1 MGEQWAVA
9 LGQKKTELFLN
20 EGWSSPDQVK
30 CAGKWGG
37 WLPSPGSASSPR
49 PLSSCSYTSSLPA
62 PQHIQPW
69 LLLISNTPISKNQV
83 PGALPKPRA
92 LKKIHSQFPSCARPT
107 TPARHNPSCR
117 GPDAELLWG
126 QGAFSVCFSPRQLPG
141 CDGLLWE
148 GPLSSPGNR
157 VIREYQFQ
165 NYAAKKAWSLHLTSS
180 DRERLQLSIRLS
192 VLPAWGV
199 LPSPKGFICSE
210 AVTAVL
216 DS

>member
-92 LKKIHSQFPSCARPT
+92 LKKSARNFLPVLAPPPPPGT
-107 TPARHNPSCR
+107 TLAAEGLMQSSSGARELFLSAFLR
-117 GPDAELLWG
+117 GSSASRMRWFVVGRPPLIAWK
-126 QGAFSVCFSPRQLPG
+126 QG
-141 CDGLLWE
+141 
-148 GPLSSPGNR
+148 
-157 VIREYQFQ
+157 Y
-165 NYAAKKAWSLHLTSS
+165 
-180 DRERLQLSIRLS
+180 
-192 VLPAWGV
+192 
-199 LPSPKGFICSE
+199 
-210 AVTAVL
+210 
-216 DS
+216 

>member
-92 LKKIHSQFPSCARPT
+92 LKKSARNFLPVLAPPPPPGTTLAAEGLMQSSSGARELFLSAFLRGSFQDAMVCCGKAPSHRLET
-107 TPARHNPSCR
+107 
-117 GPDAELLWG
+117 
-126 QGAFSVCFSPRQLPG
+126 
-141 CDGLLWE
+141 GLL
-148 GPLSSPGNR
+148 GSINSKTMR
-157 VIREYQFQ
+157 QRRREVCIWPPRIGKGFSWAYGWACFQ
-165 NYAAKKAWSLHLTSS
+165 HGEFFLHLK
-180 DRERLQLSIRLS
+180 DLFVLRL
-192 VLPAWGV
+192 
-199 LPSPKGFICSE
+199 
-210 AVTAVL
+210 
-216 DS
+216 